1 MRLFAAILVAV
12 CAYAYAFVPRQVKTV
27 SRAVAALG
35 GSSRRRV
42 VAVVSQSR
50 LYAGFAITS
59 SANAKKN
66 NEEDDDEEGSIALLN
81 LTAESPCPCGSDNL
95 YGQCCS
101 PYHKGEQKPPDPISL
116 VRARYSAYALSN
128 PDYSLDTT
136 SPQSPDYLAY
146 IESPIGARSGRKK
159 WVKDVRKNMIDDFM
173 HVRMA
178 VDNVELSD
186 DGNSGVVTFRHLAIK
201 KTGADANTMYPI
213 LENSKCVKINGAW
226 LYESGDVQRPE
237 PDASQ
242 AMMEDWPLL
251 AGLRL
256 KGKGGQGDEV
266 VDNGEGSAQQE
277 RPARQPRP
285 RRATRIEPGA
295 VAPPTVRGG
304 KR

>member
-1 MRLFAAILVAV
+1 MRALTLLLVV
-12 CAYAYAFVPRQVKTV
+12 VSVYAFVASAFVPRLGCN
-27 SRAVAALG
+27 RAVA
-35 GSSRRRV
+35 
-42 VAVVSQSR
+42 SQSR

-59 SANAKKN
+59 SASAKKGD
-66 NEEDDDEEGSIALLN
+66 EEDGDDEDTTALLN
-81 LTAESPCPCGSDNL
+81 LTADSPCPCGSDNP

-101 PYHKGEQKPPDPISL
+101 PYHKGEQKPHDPISL
-116 VRARYSAYALSN
+116 VRSRYSAYALAN
-128 PDYSLDTT
+128 PEYILDTT

-178 VDNVELSD
+178 VDNVDLSA
-186 DGNSGVVTFRHLAIK
+186 DGSSGVVTFRHLAIK
-201 KTGADANTMYPI
+201 KTGADANTMFPI
-213 LENSKCVKINGAW
+213 LENSKCIKINGVW

-237 PDASQ
+237 PEASQ
-242 AMMEDWPLL
+242 QMMEDWPLL

-256 KGKGGQGDEV
+256 KGKGAGAKGDD
-266 VDNGEGSAQQE
+266 VDDDGEGMPQQQQQE